1 MATDHI
7 GRIDKKAFIASSAKV
22 FKPAFSK
29 TNIQSSFRATSLV
42 PYNPLV
48 VLSKLEVKPH
58 TPTPPALGTTQWNP
72 KTPSNAAGI
81 EAQSTLLRDRI
92 QKHQGLSPSPI
103 VAMVNQPRKG
113 TEMILHS
120 QTLLAARVLQLEASN
135 RAASERKSHKRK
147 RIQKGGDLSNE
158 QAEDLMA

>member
-113 TEMILHS
+113 TEMIL
-120 QTLLAARVLQLEASN
+120 QLEASN